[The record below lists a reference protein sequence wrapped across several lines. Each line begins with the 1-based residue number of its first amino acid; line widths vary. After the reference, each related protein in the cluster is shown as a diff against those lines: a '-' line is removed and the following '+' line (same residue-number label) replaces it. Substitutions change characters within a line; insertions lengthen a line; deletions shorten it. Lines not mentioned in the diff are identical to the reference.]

1 MVYENGFIFT
11 FIFIFFVPHCL
22 LTVVVVR
29 TGLTSGGF
37 SGCIGDWAPLRGK
50 VWNLVIGSRSPADT
64 PNTAISHKSWSF
76 WGGRGS
82 AMTNTVRQT
91 PGGLLILHLD
101 NVVVVVVVW
110 CGGFMCV

>member
-1 MVYENGFIFT
+1 MGVSEIGRR
-11 FIFIFFVPHCL
+11 FVEKCG
-22 LTVVVVR
+22 TWSSVR
-29 TGLTSGGF
+29 E
-37 SGCIGDWAPLRGK
+37 APRTRRIRQSRIK
-50 VWNLVIGSRSPADT
+50 VG
-64 PNTAISHKSWSF
+64 HF
-76 WGGRGS
+76 WGGGRGS

>member
-1 MVYENGFIFT
+1 MGVSEIGRR
-11 FIFIFFVPHCL
+11 FVEKCG
-22 LTVVVVR
+22 TWSSVR
-29 TGLTSGGF
+29 E
-37 SGCIGDWAPLRGK
+37 APRTRRIRQSRIK
-50 VWNLVIGSRSPADT
+50 VG
-64 PNTAISHKSWSF
+64 HF
-76 WGGRGS
+76 GGGRGS